1 MFRSQPCDAQQEPF
15 SASVSSSVQASIH
28 TQPGLTKGWLPFSH
42 LNPRFSFPESLSH
55 SISSQI
61 LYSLISFLSFMEIL
75 PENSGFII
83 MISHPM
89 DGKTRPGSSRTHVSS
104 HKNHSRCWEVQGSPC
119 EHLSQGKGGYLQG
132 WGHGQWGLSGGGGPL
147 HCPPPHPAPTPSF
160 GRCRG
165 RQSCTVWTKSICD
178 SPWLRSGTGCGCATR
193 PPGGRLPEPPP
204 NSPTQEKGRLGT

>member
-1 MFRSQPCDAQQEPF
+1 MGLALDPGHTRLCCGLSPEMFRSQPCDAQQEPF

-132 WGHGQWGLSGGGGPL
+132 WGHGQWGLSGGGAHSTAHHPTLHPL
-147 HCPPPHPAPTPSF
+147 PALA
-160 GRCRG
+160 GAEA
-165 RQSCTVWTKSICD
+165 D
-178 SPWLRSGTGCGCATR
+178 SLARSGQRASVT
-193 PPGGRLPEPPP
+193 PPG
-204 NSPTQEKGRLGT
+204 